1 VSAGAAGDGERGP
14 PHPTFLEVRIG
25 ARLPAVRILNDLLDV
40 TLRAVGVDEGTRH
53 DLTLGVAELIANVVE
68 HEGGT
73 GEVGLRLDVLPR
85 DLRLTVSSS
94 GAAFDL
100 DGAIARAR
108 DRDPLESDTE
118 GGLGLP
124 MLVALFDEVRLDH
137 HVGQGNRITL
147 RKAR

>member
-1 VSAGAAGDGERGP
+1 MGDLTP
-14 PHPTFLEVRIG
+14 AHPTFLEVRIC

-40 TLRAVGVDEGTRH
+40 ALRAVGVDDGTRH

-68 HEGGT
+68 HEGCD
-73 GEVGLRLDVLPR
+73 GEVGLRLDVLPA
-85 DLRLTVSSS
+85 DLRLTVSSA
-94 GAAFDL
+94 GPAFDL
-100 DGAIARAR
+100 DGAIARASE
-108 DRDPLESDTE
+108 RDPLESESE

-147 RKAR
+147 RKARS